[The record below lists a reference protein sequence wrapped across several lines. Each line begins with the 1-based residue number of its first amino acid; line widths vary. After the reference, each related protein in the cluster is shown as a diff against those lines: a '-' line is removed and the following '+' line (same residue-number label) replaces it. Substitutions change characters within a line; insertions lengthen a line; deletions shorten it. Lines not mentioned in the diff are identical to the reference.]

1 MAQPAGAVLLTMTAT
16 ADIRSLAGAPAQ
28 ATSSRRHNAAFW
40 IVGYTFA
47 VTMAFSA
54 LPTPLYVLYQARDH
68 FSTFMITVIFAA
80 YAAGVVAS
88 LFLAGHLSDWVG
100 RRRMTLL
107 AVAVN
112 IASGVLFLLW
122 PATAGLI
129 VARVVSG
136 VSIGMLTAT
145 ATAYL
150 SELHAAARPGTGR
163 GRSEIVA
170 TAANL
175 GGIGLGPLL
184 AGLLAQYAGHA
195 LVLPFLVAEALMLAG
210 AVALALAPETAA
222 VLRGGQRPAYRP
234 QRVSVPAADRPL
246 FLSAA
251 AAGGAVFALFGL
263 FTSVAPT
270 LLADLLH
277 NRSHAVAGVM
287 AFAVFGAA
295 ALAQVVV
302 GRAARRYQVGAGLA
316 LVLAGLAMVTGAVW
330 LPSFWLLLAGG
341 IVAGAGAGAAFRGLV
356 ATVISITPAEVR
368 GEGLA
373 GLFLGSY
380 VGLAVPV
387 VGLGVATLWVS
398 MQVAVLGLAV
408 GLAAVLLAVARRIL
422 A

>member
-1 MAQPAGAVLLTMTAT
+1 MTLTTPPAMLTGQQPET
-16 ADIRSLAGAPAQ
+16 R
-28 ATSSRRHNAAFW
+28 SRRHNAAFW

-54 LPTPLYVLYQARDH
+54 LPTPLYVLYQARDG

-80 YAAGVVAS
+80 YAVGVVAS
-88 LFLAGHLSDWVG
+88 LFLAGHLSDWAG
-100 RRRMTLL
+100 RRRMVLL
-107 AVAVN
+107 AVLVN
-112 IASGVLFLLW
+112 MVSGVLFLLW

-129 VARVVSG
+129 VARLVSG
-136 VSIGMLTAT
+136 VSVGMLTAT

-150 SELHAAARPGTGR
+150 SELHAAARPGAGR

-184 AGLLAQYAGHA
+184 SGLLAQYFGHA
-195 LVLPFLVAEALMLAG
+195 LVLPYLVSEALMLAG

-222 VLRGGQRPAYRP
+222 ALPSRRPAYRP
-234 QRVSVPAADRPL
+234 QRVTVPAAQRPL
-246 FLSAA
+246 FVAA
-251 AAGGAVFALFGL
+251 TTAAGVVFALFGV
-263 FTSVAPT
+263 FTSVAPS
-270 LLADLLH
+270 LLGGLLH
-277 NRSHAVAGVM
+277 DHSHAVAGAM

-295 ALAQVVV
+295 AVAQIVFN
-302 GRAARRYQVGAGLA
+302 GASRRFQAGAGLA
-316 LVLAGLAMVTGAVW
+316 TLLAGLAMVTASVW

-341 IVAGAGAGAAFRGLV
+341 IVAGAGAGTAFRGMV
-356 ATVISITPAEVR
+356 ATVISITPADKR

-373 GLFLGSY
+373 GLFLGAY
-380 VGLAVPV
+380 VGLAIPV

-398 MQVAVLGLAV
+398 TQVAVLGFAV
-408 GLAAVLLAVARRIL
+408 ALAAATLAVARRLL

>member
-1 MAQPAGAVLLTMTAT
+1 MSATTDIRTGAT
-16 ADIRSLAGAPAQ
+16 APRTPAQ
-28 ATSSRRHNAAFW
+28 TPARTPAPSRRHNAAFW

-54 LPTPLYVLYQARDH
+54 VPAPLYVLYQARDH

-80 YAAGVVAS
+80 YAAGVAAS

-100 RRRMTLL
+100 RRRMMLI

-112 IASGVLFLLW
+112 IASGVLFLVW
-122 PATAGLI
+122 PSTAGLI
-129 VARVVSG
+129 VARVISG

-150 SELHAAARPGTGR
+150 SELHAAARPDAGR
-163 GRSEIVA
+163 TRSEIVA

-184 AGLLAQYAGHA
+184 AGLLAQYAGHP
-195 LVLPFLVAEALMLAG
+195 LVIPYLVSEALMLAG
-210 AVALALAPETAA
+210 ALALAVAPETTT
-222 VLRGGQRPAYRP
+222 VLRGEQRPSYRP
-234 QRVSVPAADRPL
+234 QRVSVPDADRPL
-246 FLSAA
+246 FFAVA

-263 FTSVAPT
+263 FTSVTPS

-277 NRSHAVAGVM
+277 NGSHAVAGLVT
-287 AFAVFGAA
+287 FAVFGAA
-295 ALAQVVV
+295 ALAQIVF
-302 GRAARRYQVGAGLA
+302 GRLSRRSQVGIGITAVLAGLA
-316 LVLAGLAMVTGAVW
+316 LVTASVW
-330 LPSFWLLLAGG
+330 VPSFWLLLAGG
-341 IVAGAGAGAAFRGLV
+341 IVAGGGAGAALRGLV

-380 VGLAVPV
+380 VGLVVPV
-387 VGLGVATLWVS
+387 VGVGVATLWVS
-398 MQVAVLGLAV
+398 MQVAVLGLAII
-408 GLAAVLLAVARRIL
+408 LAAALLAVARRIL

>member
-1 MAQPAGAVLLTMTAT
+1 MTDTTETRTGLTQ
-16 ADIRSLAGAPAQ
+16 SGQQ
-28 ATSSRRHNAAFW
+28 ARQRRHNAAFW

-54 LPTPLYVLYQARDH
+54 LPTPLYVLYQARDG

-80 YAAGVVAS
+80 YAVGVVAS
-88 LFLAGHLSDWVG
+88 LFLAGHLSDWAG
-100 RRRMTLL
+100 RRRMVLL
-107 AVAVN
+107 AVLTN
-112 IASGVLFLLW
+112 MLSGILFLAW

-129 VARVVSG
+129 VARVISG

-150 SELHAAARPGTGR
+150 SELHAAARPGTGHT
-163 GRSEIVA
+163 RSEIVA

-195 LVLPFLVAEALMLAG
+195 LVLPYIVAEALMLVG
-210 AVALALAPETAA
+210 ALALALAPETAA
-222 VLRGGQRPAYRP
+222 KPERRPAYRP
-234 QRVSVPAADRPL
+234 QRVSVPAAQRPA
-246 FLSAA
+246 FLAAA
-251 AAGGAVFALFGL
+251 AAGGVLFALFGI

-270 LLADLLH
+270 LIAGLLH
-277 NRSHAVAGVM
+277 DSSHAVAGVV

-295 ALAQVVV
+295 AVAQILFS
-302 GRAARRYQVGAGLA
+302 RASRRSQAGAGLA
-316 LVLAGLAMVTGAVW
+316 AVLAGLAMVTAAAW

-341 IVAGAGAGAAFRGLV
+341 IVAGAGAGAAFRGVV
-356 ATVISITPAEVR
+356 ATVIAITPPATR

-373 GLFLGSY
+373 GLFLVAY
-380 VGLAVPV
+380 IGLAVPV

-398 MQVAVLGLAV
+398 MQVAVLGFAIALTAV
-408 GLAAVLLAVARRIL
+408 LAAIAPRVLR
-422 A
+422 

>member
-1 MAQPAGAVLLTMTAT
+1 MSAT
-16 ADIRSLAGAPAQ
+16 TDIRTGARAPRTVT
-28 ATSSRRHNAAFW
+28 TSSRHNAAFW

-54 LPTPLYVLYQARDH
+54 VPAPLYVLYQARDH

-100 RRRMTLL
+100 RRRMLL
-107 AVAVN
+107 IALVINV
-112 IASGVLFLLW
+112 ASGVLFLVW
-122 PATAGLI
+122 PATTGLI
-129 VARVVSG
+129 VARVISG

-150 SELHAAARPGTGR
+150 SELHATARPDAGR
-163 GRSEIVA
+163 TRSEIVA

-195 LVLPFLVAEALMLAG
+195 LVLPYLVAEALMVAG
-210 AVALALAPETAA
+210 ALALAVAPETAT
-222 VLRGGQRPAYRP
+222 VLRGDQRPAYRP
-234 QRVSVPAADRPL
+234 QRVSVPDADRPL
-246 FLSAA
+246 FFAVA
-251 AAGGAVFALFGL
+251 VAGGAVFALFGL
-263 FTSVAPT
+263 FTSVTPS

-277 NRSHAVAGVM
+277 NDSHAVAGAV

-295 ALAQVVV
+295 ALAQIVF
-302 GRAARRYQVGAGLA
+302 GRASRRYQVGIGLAAVLAGLA
-316 LVLAGLAMVTGAVW
+316 LVTASVW
-330 LPSFWLLLAGG
+330 VPSFWLLLVGG
-341 IVAGAGAGAAFRGLV
+341 IVAGGGAGAAFRGLV

-387 VGLGVATLWVS
+387 VGVGVATLWVS

-408 GLAAVLLAVARRIL
+408 VLAAVLLAVARRIL